1 MLVRRGNE
9 VISLTPIEFRLLL
22 CLAQQHGRALSREQL
37 LDAVWGTTADID
49 SDKTVNV
56 HIRRLRQKIE
66 PVPENPQ
73 LILTVPGV
81 GYRVNM
87 A

>member
-1 MLVRRGNE
+1 M
-9 VISLTPIEFRLLL
+9 
-22 CLAQQHGRALSREQL
+22 LSREQL
-37 LDAVWGTTADID
+37 LDAVWGITADID

-56 HIRRLRQKIE
+56 HIRRLRQKIK
-66 PVPENPQ
+66 PGPDNPQ

-81 GYRVNM
+81 GYRLNM